1 MRFCCKLS
9 TFYDLKL
16 FDLRD
21 NIRMTIS
28 KEKAI
33 ESRLAVKN

>member
-21 NIRMTIS
+21 NIRIS